1 MHHAVHHPDDED
13 GEGSEACR
21 RLPVDDP
28 VTDYSAATED
38 FHIHYV
44 HDGSGEPGSGTIS
57 SLVSHGSIGQ
67 GASTFVAA
75 AIAGGIAAVVP
86 ASETAAA
93 LTIGGGGGDSAEAK
107 DLISHVIRV
116 IPRVP
121 LEVSLVAHSAL
132 FNYPVGG
139 SYDVELLPSCPVCK
153 A

>member
-1 MHHAVHHPDDED
+1 M
-13 GEGSEACR
+13 
-21 RLPVDDP
+21 PVDDP
-28 VTDYSAATED
+28 VTDYSTTTED

-44 HDGSGEPGSGTIS
+44 HDPSGEPGSGTIS

-75 AIAGGIAAVVP
+75 AIAGGSAAVAP
-86 ASETAAA
+86 TSETAAP
-93 LTIGGGGGDSAEAK
+93 TTGGGGGGGDSAEAK

-132 FNYPVGG
+132 FNYPVDG
-139 SYDVELLPSCPVCK
+139 SYDIELLPSCPVCK